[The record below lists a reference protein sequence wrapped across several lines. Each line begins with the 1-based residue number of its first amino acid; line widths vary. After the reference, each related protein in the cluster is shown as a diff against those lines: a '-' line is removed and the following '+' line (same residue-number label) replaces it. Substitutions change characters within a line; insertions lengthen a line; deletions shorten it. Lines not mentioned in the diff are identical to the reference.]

1 MHSFGRTAL
10 KNISLAAFAFALLAA
25 VHAGAQTY
33 PSRPIRL
40 VVPYPAGGGIDIFAR
55 TLARQVEI
63 QLGQP
68 IVVDNRAGANGIIA
82 YEAVARAAPDGYT
95 VLSTAIGLAINP
107 AIYKNLPYDTEK
119 DFIPVTNFV
128 NGPGYV
134 MMVHPGVPARSIR
147 ELLDVAKKDGKPVRF
162 SSPGIGNGAHL
173 AAELFGMQAN
183 IPLQHIPYK
192 GAAPA
197 NVALLG
203 KEVEFTFMSFS
214 TAPPYIKSGQLRPLG
229 VTGQSRI
236 ATLPEVP
243 TIHEAGVPGYHF
255 DSGWHG
261 WFVPAKTPA
270 AIVTRLYDEI
280 RAAVANTK
288 VREAYQD
295 NAHDPKPLPPA
306 EFRKRVSDDIKRYA
320 VLVRAARIEPQ

>member
-1 MHSFGRTAL
+1 MKIKSRCSAHIAAL
-10 KNISLAAFAFALLAA
+10 LLTLAATSSFAQSDYPNKSILFMIPQAVGGSTDAL
-25 VHAGAQTY
+25 
-33 PSRPIRL
+33 
-40 VVPYPAGGGIDIFAR
+40 AR
-55 TLARQVEI
+55 TIGQKLGDA
-63 QLGQP
+63 LGQP
-68 IVVDNRAGANGIIA
+68 VVMDNRAGANGIIA

-95 VLSTAIGLAINP
+95 ILSTAIGLAINP

-134 MMVHPGVPARSIR
+134 MMLHPGVPARSIK
-147 ELLDVAKKDGKPVRF
+147 ELLELAKKDGKPIRF

-173 AAELFGMQAN
+173 AAELFGMQSNTA
-183 IPLQHIPYK
+183 LLHIPYK

-203 KEVEFTFMSFS
+203 REVEFTFMSFS

-229 VTGQSRI
+229 VTGTSRI
-236 ATLPEVP
+236 AILPEVP
-243 TIHEAGVPGYHF
+243 TISETGVPGYHF

-261 WFVPAKTPA
+261 WFVPAKTPN

-280 RAAVANTK
+280 RIAVANTK
-288 VREAYQD
+288 VRDAYQD

-320 VLVRAARIEPQ
+320 VLVRAAKIEPQ

>member
-1 MHSFGRTAL
+1 MRNLSVAAG
-10 KNISLAAFAFALLAA
+10 ICLAAFAACNAS
-25 VHAGAQTY
+25 AQNY
-33 PSRPIRL
+33 PLRPIRL

-55 TLARQVEI
+55 TLARQVEV

-95 VLSTAIGLAINP
+95 ILSTAIGLAINP

-134 MMVHPGVPARSIR
+134 MMLHPGVPARSIK
-147 ELLDVAKKDGKPVRF
+147 ELLELAKKDGKPIRF

-173 AAELFGMQAN
+173 AAELFGMQSNTA
-183 IPLQHIPYK
+183 LLHIPYK

-203 KEVEFTFMSFS
+203 REVEFTFMSFS

-229 VTGQSRI
+229 VTGTSRI
-236 ATLPEVP
+236 AILPEVP
-243 TIHEAGVPGYHF
+243 TISETGVPGYHF

-261 WFVPAKTPA
+261 WFVPAKTPN

-280 RAAVANTK
+280 RIAVANTK
-288 VREAYQD
+288 VRDAYQD

-320 VLVRAARIEPQ
+320 VLVRAAKIEPQ

>member
-1 MHSFGRTAL
+1 MTVRHLTTIAAL
-10 KNISLAAFAFALLAA
+10 CFAAIGICNAA
-25 VHAGAQTY
+25 EQAY

-63 QLGQP
+63 QLGQS
-68 IVVDNRAGANGIIA
+68 IVVDNRGGANGIIA
-82 YEAVARAAPDGYT
+82 YENVAKAAPDGYT
-95 VLSTAIGLAINP
+95 ILSTAIGLAINP

-134 MMVHPGVPARSIR
+134 MMLSPAVPARTVKEVID
-147 ELLDVAKKDGKPVRF
+147 LIKKDSKPMRF

-173 AAELFGMQAN
+173 AAELFGIQAG
-183 IPLQHIPYK
+183 IPLLHIPYK

-236 ATLPEVP
+236 STLPDVP
-243 TIHEAGVPGYHF
+243 TISEAGVPGYHF

-261 WFVPAKTPA
+261 WFVPAKTPN

-280 RAAVANTK
+280 RIAVATAK
-288 VREAYQD
+288 VRDSYQD

-306 EFRKRVSDDIKRYA
+306 EFRKRVYADIKRYA
-320 VLVRAARIEPQ
+320 ELVRVAKIEPQ